1 MGLKDHPEEDGAGRI
16 LDLGLDLEYLHIEGS
31 VSRKA
36 GADTGPSVERGEEE
50 EEACEGSGSCSLST
64 PGGKEGEVVGE
75 ESAGFDSDPEPAR
88 NSTGSNPAGGVSVS
102 ELDGGVPVPNT
113 HQPLCRT
120 PCVDLGSEGPPDP
133 PSGEP
138 SPGEAL
144 REYQS
149 KLEFALKLGYAEEL
163 VRLVLAKLGPYT
175 LINDI
180 LGELVKLGRKAETNQ
195 QLTGSTASQP
205 GPSSCSSS
213 SSSSTCGYVEAVE
226 AQQGRS
232 DSPYQTDLLL
242 GDKDNLRPVVLD
254 GSNVAM
260 SHGNKEVFSCYGI
273 QLAVDWFLERGHRDI
288 TVFVPSWKKEQSRPD
303 ALITDQ
309 DILRRL
315 EKDKILVFTPSRRV
329 QGRRVVCYDDRFI
342 VKLAYESDGIIVSN
356 DNYRDLASEKPE
368 WKKLIDER
376 LLMYSF
382 VNDKFMP
389 PDDPLGRH
397 GPSLE
402 NFLRKRPIMPEHK
415 KQPCPYGKKCTYGH
429 KCKYY
434 HPERSAQCQRSVA
447 DELRASAKT
456 SATSTSAKGQA
467 GEAGLVKSHSVPNNV
482 AMGTK
487 RGSAPKR
494 QCDPSIRAL
503 SYGEA
508 EDKLRHAE
516 KCNSLS
522 SSSGSSCCSGSVTLS
537 PAPGG
542 PPSSALSDPQEQPPS
557 LGRDTPYMTLPPPH
571 PDPYSSS
578 CDPPDQSYYS
588 VTPVHSG
595 LAARRSP
602 MSRFPLDTDLRLLGS
617 SDCGDSGCDSYG
629 ERASCLCCPGPL
641 LDKYIHHQHHQHH
654 QHNRLYSQHSAPLLD
669 PHPSPHTSVLH
680 GYHQS
685 LARGHS
691 FPHHEPPDPHLKRP
705 LYPLP
710 PPLQHQ
716 AVGAR
721 SSCPGDYPSV
731 SQSGPYPA
739 GSPLGRCL
747 ANTRLET
754 LSDSRL
760 YERSPL
766 PPRKAFSWD
775 PYCGQ
780 PPQSRYETYQS
791 LPETHDVGWGHTSPW
806 GQTTHS
812 YHPPHPPYPSQ
823 PPHPSHAPQPSHPSM
838 PPHHM
843 HQEPPALSRYG
854 EVRGKVYL
862 NLCNIFPSELVGR
875 VMGRNPQ
882 VTDAQQLAAAIL
894 AEKSGY

>member
-1 MGLKDHPEEDGAGRI
+1 MSDSSP
-16 LDLGLDLEYLHIEGS
+16 
-31 VSRKA
+31 
-36 GADTGPSVERGEEE
+36 GEEPYSPE
-50 EEACEGSGSCSLST
+50 
-64 PGGKEGEVVGE
+64 EGEVVGE
-75 ESAGFDSDPEPAR
+75 ESAGFDSDTEPAR
-88 NSTGSNPAGGVSVS
+88 KSTGSNPAGGVSVS
-102 ELDGGVPVPNT
+102 ELDGVPVPNT

-138 SPGEAL
+138 SSGEAL

-180 LGELVKLGRKAETNQ
+180 LGELVKLGRKVETNQ

-205 GPSSCSSS
+205 TPSSSC

-226 AQQGRS
+226 AQQGRT
-232 DSPYQTDLLL
+232 DCPYQTDLLL

-260 SHGNKEVFSCYGI
+260 SHLYI
-273 QLAVDWFLERGHRDI
+273 LAVDWFLERGHRDI

-487 RGSAPKR
+487 RSSAPKR

-522 SSSGSSCCSGSVTLS
+522 R
-537 PAPGG
+537 

-557 LGRDTPYMTLPPPH
+557 LGRDTPYMTLPHPH

-578 CDPPDQSYYS
+578 CDPPDLSYYS
-588 VTPVHSG
+588 VTPAHSD
-595 LAARRSP
+595 LAARRNP
-602 MSRFPLDTDLRLLGS
+602 ESRFPLDTDLRLLDS
-617 SDCGDSGCDSYG
+617 SDCVSSGCDSYG
-629 ERASCLCCPGPL
+629 ERASCLCCPGTL
-641 LDKYIHHQHHQHH
+641 LDKYTHHQHHR
-654 QHNRLYSQHSAPLLD
+654 HNRLYSQHSAPLLE
-669 PHPSPHTSVLH
+669 PHHPSPHTSVLY

-691 FPHHEPPDPHLKRP
+691 FPHDEPPDPHLKHP
-705 LYPLP
+705 L
-710 PPLQHQ
+710 
-716 AVGAR
+716 
-721 SSCPGDYPSV
+721 CPGDYPSV

-760 YERSPL
+760 YKRSPP

-775 PYCGQ
+775 PYCSQ
-780 PPQSRYETYQS
+780 PPQSCYETYQS
-791 LPETHDVGWGHTSPW
+791 LPETHD
-806 GQTTHS
+806 
-812 YHPPHPPYPSQ
+812 PPHPPY
-823 PPHPSHAPQPSHPSM
+823 PPHPSHAPQPSH
-838 PPHHM
+838 HHM

-875 VMGRNPQ
+875 VMGRNPH

-894 AEKSGY
+894 AEKSQSGY

>member
-31 VSRKA
+31 VSRQA
-36 GADTGPSVERGEEE
+36 GADTGPSMERGEEE
-50 EEACEGSGSCSLST
+50 EEACKGSGSCSLST

-88 NSTGSNPAGGVSVS
+88 NSTGSNPAGRVSVS
-102 ELDGGVPVPNT
+102 ELDGVPVPNT

-138 SPGEAL
+138 SSGEAL

-149 KLEFALKLGYAEEL
+149 KLEFALKLGYTEEL

-180 LGELVKLGRKAETNQ
+180 LGELVKLGRKVETNQ
-195 QLTGSTASQP
+195 QLTGSTASQTA
-205 GPSSCSSS
+205 PSTCSSS
-213 SSSSTCGYVEAVE
+213 SSSSSCGYVEAVE
-226 AQQGRS
+226 AQQGRT

-467 GEAGLVKSHSVPNNV
+467 GEAGLVKSHSVLNNV
-482 AMGTK
+482 VMGTK

-508 EDKLRHAE
+508 EGKLRHAE

-542 PPSSALSDPQEQPPS
+542 PPSALSDPQEQPPS
-557 LGRDTPYMTLPPPH
+557 LGRDTPYMTLPYPH

-578 CDPPDQSYYS
+578 CDPPDLSYYS

-602 MSRFPLDTDLRLLGS
+602 ECRFPLDTDLRLLGT
-617 SDCGDSGCDSYG
+617 SDCGNSGCDLYG
-629 ERASCLCCPGPL
+629 ERAYCLCCPGPL
-641 LDKYIHHQHHQHH
+641 LDKYVHHQQHQHH
-654 QHNRLYSQHSAPLLD
+654 QHNRLYSQHSAPLLE
-669 PHPSPHTSVLH
+669 PHHPSPHTSVLY

-691 FPHHEPPDPHLKRP
+691 FPHDEPPDPHLKRP

-710 PPLQHQ
+710 HQ

-760 YERSPL
+760 YERSLL

-775 PYCGQ
+775 PYCSQ
-780 PPQSRYETYQS
+780 PPQSRCETYQS
-791 LPETHDVGWGHTSPW
+791 TKDPRCRLGTHISMGTDHTLLPPTLPPSAPSPIPCPSAIPPV
-806 GQTTHS
+806 HAP
-812 YHPPHPPYPSQ
+812 PPH
-823 PPHPSHAPQPSHPSM
+823 APGAPRP
-838 PPHHM
+838 
-843 HQEPPALSRYG
+843 EP
-854 EVRGKVYL
+854 VRGKVYL
-862 NLCNIFPSELVGR
+862 ILCNIFPSELVGR
-875 VMGRNPQ
+875 VMGRNPH

-894 AEKSGY
+894 AEKSQSGY